1 MKQQLRRPFTKP
13 KTGGKNA
20 AKTSPLQATIVK
32 PEQALSIKPFG
43 LDVKVLLTTEAT
55 GGAIS
60 VLMGWLKP
68 GEGPSDHVH
77 FNQEEIFFIVEGTYK
92 MTVGDQTSTVGPG
105 TIAFIPRNVVHR
117 FKNVGD
123 TTGCMLEWSLPGEQD
138 HYFKAISQLAA
149 SGGFTGEKVMEI
161 NKKFDTKFLATH

>member
-1 MKQQLRRPFTKP
+1 MIMTQQSRRPFTNP
-13 KTGGKNA
+13 QTGGDNDA
-20 AKTSPLQATIVK
+20 RTSPLQAAIVK

-60 VLMGWLKP
+60 VLMGWLKL

-77 FNQEEIFFIVEGTYK
+77 FNQEEIFFIVEGTYE

-105 TIAFIPRNVVHR
+105 TIVFIPRNVVHR

-123 TTGCMLEWSLPGEQD
+123 TTRVHARLEPAGWTGSLLQSD
-138 HYFKAISQLAA
+138 LR
-149 SGGFTGEKVMEI
+149 TRR
-161 NKKFDTKFLATH
+161 

>member
-1 MKQQLRRPFTKP
+1 MKQKP
-13 KTGGKNA
+13 RTHPQSDRNNGA
-20 AKTSPLQATIVK
+20 RIAPLQAVIAK

-43 LDVKVLLTTEAT
+43 LDIKVLLSTEAT

-77 FNQEEIFFIVEGTYK
+77 FNQEEIFFIIEGTYE
-92 MTVGDQTSTVGPG
+92 MTVGGQTSTVGPG
-105 TIAFIPRNVVHR
+105 TIVFIPRNVVHR

-123 TTGCMLEWSLPGEQD
+123 TTGCMLDWSQPGGQD
-138 HYFKAISQLAA
+138 RYFKAISDLAA
-149 SGGFTGEKVMEI
+149 GGLTGEKVTEI
-161 NKKFDTKFLATH
+161 NKNFDTKFLAAH